1 MDMVQIPAF
10 QVFLQ
15 TRIFTKQKR
24 ICLALLDA
32 LLGLGRGVDD
42 EYSDLRDVLEEILD
56 I

>member
-1 MDMVQIPAF
+1 MVQTPAF
-10 QVFLQ
+10 QVLLQ
-15 TRIFTKQKR
+15 TRIFTKRKR

-32 LLGLGRGVDD
+32 LLGLSGGMDD